1 MGAVCTTMLYTVQQG
16 KSVGLPSR
24 GFPCSATHPPT
35 SVLVLDAY
43 SCAHS
48 LWTPPPPRWKAWSG
62 MIDNSPIPADAK
74 FRQIIVPTVDTV
86 RYGYLLDKTLRNG
99 SPLLVVGPTGTGEGE
114 LQGGGMGALQGT
126 V

>member
-1 MGAVCTTMLYTVQQG
+1 
-16 KSVGLPSR
+16 
-24 GFPCSATHPPT
+24 
-35 SVLVLDAY
+35 
-43 SCAHS
+43 
-48 LWTPPPPRWKAWSG
+48 

-114 LQGGGMGALQGT
+114 LQGGGMGGGVFALLVAGHAGT
-126 V
+126 CKGEQRGGGCSGGGHLPHHSFIIALSRQTRL